1 MTLILHGV
9 AVPQGATAE
18 LLYLADVTI
27 TVGEKGL
34 VVDEPVALAAIDR
47 ALTARRNDLN
57 EVTAECHQLLDLEYG
72 ARLHWSHCNVI
83 AARLTGV
90 RP

>member
-1 MTLILHGV
+1 MLTLHNLTLS
-9 AVPQGATAE
+9 QGATAE

-34 VVDEPVALAAIDR
+34 VVDEAVALEAIDR
-47 ALTARRNDLN
+47 ALTARRDDLR
-57 EVTAECHQLLDLEYG
+57 EVTAECFALLDLEFG
-72 ARLHWSHCNVI
+72 ARGHWSRCNVI